1 MPGGGKSKEFDYSK
15 TMRTKELKN
24 IEYISSAEG
33 IEHTQLSG
41 FFVDWPNPPSEQ
53 RHLDIL
59 QASHGVELAIDTETN
74 QVVGFI
80 TVISDGILSA
90 FIPLLEVLP
99 EYQGNGIGKQ
109 LLERI
114 LTRYENLYI
123 LDVCCDEDIVEFY
136 IARGF
141 LKTAGLVKRN
151 YEHQSGPS

>member
-15 TMRTKELKN
+15 TMRTKDLKN

-80 TVISDGILSA
+80 NIISDGIYA
-90 FIPLLEVLP
+90 GYIPLLEVLP
-99 EYQGNGIGKQ
+99 AYQGSGIGNT
-109 LLERI
+109 LIDRI
-114 LTRYENLYI
+114 TARYKRLYM
-123 LDVCCDEDIVEFY
+123 LDVCCDDDVAAFY
-136 IARGF
+136 ASKGY
-141 LKTAGLVKRN
+141 LKVTGMVKRN
-151 YEHQSGPS
+151 LEQQSAP